1 MVAVV
6 AVASCAGLAVVQRRR
21 RVDARLAAE
30 REAERLRQ
38 AESRAAVQAQLEQS
52 HRLESIGRLA
62 GGVAHDFNN
71 LLTVILSVAE
81 ETRDEARRGR
91 APAPGALDEMVAAA
105 HRAADLTRQLLA
117 FARRQIVAPVVLDV
131 NEQLR
136 NSEKLLR
143 RVIGEDVRVV
153 LDLQPDPWPVRCDP
167 GLLGQVVLNLAVNAR
182 DAMPDGGTLTV
193 TTRNLTVA
201 PGDAVPDAEVVP
213 GDYVRLAVED
223 TGTGMTPEVL
233 AHIFEPFY
241 TTKETGKGTGLGLA
255 TVYGIVKQSGA
266 FMDVRSTPGEGSA
279 FAILFPR
286 QAAEAARA
294 AAGEKGGTGGV
305 EAILVVEDDP
315 AVRKAMVQA
324 LRAGGY
330 RVRTATGAREAVEVA
345 TAEPGGIHLLLTDV
359 IMPGDGGREVAR
371 RVLAACPD
379 VRVLYVSGY
388 TDDAISR
395 KGVLEEGSEFLSK
408 PFTSEI
414 LRARVREILDRVPAT
429 PPGSPGSRRAENVQ

>member
-6 AVASCAGLAVVQRRR
+6 AAASCAGLAVVQRRR

-38 AESRAAVQAQLEQS
+38 AESRAAVQARLEQS

-71 LLTVILSVAE
+71 LLTVILGVAE

-143 RVIGEDVRVV
+143 RVIGEDVRIV
-153 LDLQPDPWPVRCDP
+153 LDLQPHPWPVRCDP

-193 TTRNLTVA
+193 TTRNVTVA

-223 TGTGMTPEVL
+223 TGTGMAPEVL
-233 AHIFEPFY
+233 GHIFEPFY

-315 AVRKAMVQA
+315 AVRKAMGQA

-408 PFTSEI
+408 PFTPEI
-414 LRARVREILDRVPAT
+414 LRARVREILDPPPA
-429 PPGSPGSRRAENVQ
+429 PPGSPGSGRAGNA